1 MIAWIRQW
9 LERRRTRHALLAT
22 PGVDLLVRRVM
33 DERYGVHNW
42 RVRDGMLEA
51 HVLLPGSKE
60 PWWGLIGPLHA
71 RTTRIWLREGASGVS
86 HAKDDDIDAPTARV
100 VTSTT
105 PYPPDWP
112 DGPDRE
118 PVIFSNYEAEANEQR
133 YYAQNYADT
142 EPSEEGPDK

>member
-1 MIAWIRQW
+1 MIWIRQW
-9 LERRRTRHALLAT
+9 LERRRTRRALLAT

-71 RTTRIWLREGASGVS
+71 RTTRIWLRDGASGVS
-86 HAKDDDIDAPTARV
+86 HAKLEPIDTAYV
-100 VTSTT
+100 G
-105 PYPPDWP
+105 PYDHLY
-112 DGPDRE
+112 D
-118 PVIFSNYEAEANEQR
+118 
-133 YYAQNYADT
+133 DT

>member
-9 LERRRTRHALLAT
+9 LQRRRTRRALLAT

-86 HAKDDDIDAPTARV
+86 HAKDA
-100 VTSTT
+100 
-105 PYPPDWP
+105 YPPDWP

-142 EPSEEGPDK
+142 QPQEKQ